1 MSYFTRTN
9 NPLLTV
15 LLPSRNRF
23 DLCKNTV
30 DSFVDTCRD
39 KSNLQIILK
48 FDVDD
53 LSSVSRINEIRKDVD
68 IKILIS
74 DRLRG
79 YFSLH
84 HFCNDMMKVSTGD
97 WIIMVNDDS
106 LMTTNGWDDVL
117 QNVIPPQTGE
127 FWGTSDTALL
137 NLNLMDKH
145 TTTFPVVRRC
155 VCEKLGYF
163 TLHPHNDAFLNE
175 VYGELNAIVCV
186 PDIRMRHL
194 NNEVNDHT
202 RLETATAQ
210 FTSMNDFS
218 HALCEQTASKI
229 RELFLLKT

>member
-137 NLNLMDKH
+137 NFYHMDKH
-145 TTTFPVVRRC
+145 TTTYPVVRRC

-218 HALCEQTASKI
+218 HALCEQTALKI